1 MGQQEIGELLLQM
14 CIFRLGLIN
23 MSEATKKMI
32 ASVTLVLVTPPDELD
47 AITIETKD
55 AIKKWVAKRCKQL
68 NDKLIWS
75 KEYPNVEYCLVLPF
89 DPSKMEDSHPKLYK
103 SANIDGCF
111 VKPDIHIKMQ
121 DVSKVDNSYQC
132 RNTLTAAARLA
143 PQTVTPNNI
152 MMQCQMLM
160 MKHLQALKNTDRDG
174 DLHLDFPDKP
184 SSKKRSIGMLSEYG
198 NGFSSSDRN
207 SREQHLMRSLSF
219 ESPRNYDAGSQDEGS
234 SQSLDTARV
243 QPKAAASPCSTLA
256 VASADVPAEL
266 DIARV
271 PKAAASP
278 CSTIAVASADVPAE
292 LDIARVPK
300 AAASPAPS
308 TLAVASTDVPVE
320 LQIVEAKSEAADALK
335 GRETYP
341 YRYKIKFVRPLP
353 TNRFCKG
360 MDLFFREADPYPH
373 KLYFVGG
380 V

>member
-55 AIKKWVAKRCKQL
+55 AIKRWVAKRCKQL

-89 DPSKMEDSHPKLYK
+89 DPSKVEDSHPKLYK

-111 VKPDIHIKMQ
+111 VKPDIHIEMQ

-184 SSKKRSIGMLSEYG
+184 GSKKRSIGMLSEYG

-278 CSTIAVASADVPAE
+278 
-292 LDIARVPK
+292 
-300 AAASPAPS
+300 APS
-308 TLAVASTDVPVE
+308 TLAVASTDAPVE
-320 LQIVEAKSEAADALK
+320 LQVVEAKSEAADALK